1 MKELIQQK
9 LLELEKEEGI
19 TILYAC
25 ESGSRAW
32 GFASEDSDYDV
43 RFIYKRTADS
53 YLSINDVR
61 DVVELPVNEVL
72 DIGGWDVKKALKLFR
87 SSNPPLYEWLQS
99 PIMYMVTGGFYEEL
113 KSLADMY
120 FSCRAGM
127 HHYTSMA
134 RNAFEHDLKNP
145 EVKIKK
151 YFYALR
157 PLLASMWIDKY
168 GAVPPME
175 FAKLRVLIDDAVW
188 QNRIDAL
195 LIEKA
200 NATEKTLM
208 PQDKYLHDFIETSL
222 NYCLEAGNKYD
233 VKHTEIDTLDKLF
246 RKTVL

>member
-1 MKELIQQK
+1 M
-9 LLELEKEEGI
+9 
-19 TILYAC
+19 
-25 ESGSRAW
+25 
-32 GFASEDSDYDV
+32 
-43 RFIYKRTADS
+43 
-53 YLSINDVR
+53 R

-99 PIMYMVTGGFYEEL
+99 PIQYMVNGSFYDEL
-113 KSLADMY
+113 KSLADKF

-134 RNAFEHDLKNP
+134 RNAFEHDLKDP

-168 GAVPPME
+168 GTVPPME
-175 FAKLRVLIDDAVW
+175 FAKLRMLIEDKDW
-188 QNRIDAL
+188 QNCVDDL
-195 LIEKA
+195 LVKKA

-208 PQDKYLHDFIETSL
+208 LQDAYMQEFIETSL

-233 VKHTEIDTLDKLF
+233 VKHTDIESLDTLF